1 MQELLAWI
9 NPRCSKSRGLVA
21 LLEES
26 GQSFRLRE
34 YLEDP
39 PSVTELQQALV
50 ALGTNDP
57 SVLIRTK
64 ESLYSELGLAAAD
77 SQQLLEAM
85 AAHPSLLERPVL
97 FAGDR
102 AIVARPPE
110 KAQELLG

>member
-26 GQSFRLRE
+26 GQSYQLRE
-34 YLEDP
+34 YLQDP
-39 PSVTELQQALV
+39 PSVTELQRALV

-57 SVLIRTK
+57 RVLIRTK
-64 ESLYSELGLAAAD
+64 ESLYGELGLAQAD
-77 SQQLLEAM
+77 AEQLLEAL

-97 FAGDR
+97 FAGER
-102 AIVARPPE
+102 AVVARPPE